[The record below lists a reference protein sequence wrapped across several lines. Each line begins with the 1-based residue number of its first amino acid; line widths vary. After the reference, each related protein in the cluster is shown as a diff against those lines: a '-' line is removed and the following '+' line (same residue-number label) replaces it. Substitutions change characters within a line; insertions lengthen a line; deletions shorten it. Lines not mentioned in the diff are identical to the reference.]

1 MIGIIKIK
9 VIKMV
14 ISVFILLTWCYLRSF
29 AQRRGRWCLLRMR
42 SSGRVVEFVCMEV
55 FMIRMIQVIGL
66 VIICKIT
73 TICEQVIKVLENVC
87 ILLTWWILLGFARWG
102 GQWWLSRRS
111 ASVGFVGMKLVIM
124 KICEHFV
131 GVLGDSR
138 ILPSKM
144 LESSKCSESCSEFVS
159 CFLGSVGSG
168 AITCPLVWQ
177 ERIPARW

>member
-1 MIGIIKIK
+1 M
-9 VIKMV
+9 
-14 ISVFILLTWCYLRSF
+14 
-29 AQRRGRWCLLRMR
+29 
-42 SSGRVVEFVCMEV
+42 
-55 FMIRMIQVIGL
+55 
-66 VIICKIT
+66 
-73 TICEQVIKVLENVC
+73 LENVC

-138 ILPSKM
+138 ILLSKM

-159 CFLGSVGSG
+159 VFVSCDNFTIGTNE
-168 AITCPLVWQ
+168 ITCLFS
-177 ERIPARW
+177 ERQDRDSWVMADKCIQVGEHGIVVMWVSKVESCWCICYGL